1 VRAPSTLKAAA
12 PPPDEFLAQTKN
24 CFTAQRFRTETLPS
38 CHCRGGPDLERPFIM
53 GSDWDGKERRRIDKG
68 QEIRG
73 RILKLKRQFER
84 SAAERSRKA
93 PSAGA
98 SRRTRPGK
106 TP

>member
-1 VRAPSTLKAAA
+1 
-12 PPPDEFLAQTKN
+12 
-24 CFTAQRFRTETLPS
+24 
-38 CHCRGGPDLERPFIM
+38 M